1 MRETAM
7 SRLVSSDD
15 TDDLVSHQ
23 NRIAVGRRTLAG
35 DKKMVW
41 VPEGI

>member
-1 MRETAM
+1 MILMT
-7 SRLVSSDD
+7 LC
-15 TDDLVSHQ
+15 LHQ